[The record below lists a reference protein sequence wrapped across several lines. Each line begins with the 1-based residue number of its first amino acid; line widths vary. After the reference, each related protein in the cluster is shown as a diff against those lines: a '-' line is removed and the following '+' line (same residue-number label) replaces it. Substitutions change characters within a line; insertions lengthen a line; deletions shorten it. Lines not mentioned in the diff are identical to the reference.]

1 VLFRSNIEPFTLKNK
16 ILTFTCRLHRKYY
29 MLFAVFAKSE
39 IHLLSDL
46 QFSILESIKVQ
57 SKSTV
62 FIR

>member
-1 VLFRSNIEPFTLKNK
+1 
-16 ILTFTCRLHRKYY
+16 

-62 FIR
+62 FIM